1 MLEHDLAAGCPGTGA
16 GIPLVQDT
24 AAAQLGQRRSAAVGS
39 ACGTSHHRADQGSIA
54 MQPPRLTFA
63 CELDRARLTEL
74 FADGSVLADLR
85 TLRARVTLML
95 SDLSSERAAVVR
107 QLNDGGVPVVAIP
120 LLPFEEGYYF
130 TADNPDRAAARYE
143 EWKAW
148 TDQHGLV
155 WDGIGLDIEP
165 DIRLYQQ
172 IVDNPWGL
180 VPMVLPRLGDRDRPR
195 RAAVA
200 YAGLVARI
208 RAEGWQ
214 VENYQF
220 PLIADER
227 RTGSELLQRVAGLVD
242 V

>member
-1 MLEHDLAAGCPGTGA
+1 MLEPDLAAGYPARGPVSRSCRILRLHSSATDGPQPSGQHA
-16 GIPLVQDT
+16 ERAIT
-24 AAAQLGQRRSAAVGS
+24 APIR
-39 ACGTSHHRADQGSIA
+39 SIA

-107 QLNDGGVPVVAIP
+107 QLNNGGVPVVAIP

-130 TADNPDRAAARYE
+130 TADNPDRAAARYD

-155 WDGIGLDIEP
+155 WDGVGLDIEP

-180 VPMVLPRLGDRDRPR
+180 VPMVLPRLGDRVRPR

-200 YAGLVARI
+200 YAGLVARM
-208 RAEGWQ
+208 RAE
-214 VENYQF
+214 
-220 PLIADER
+220 
-227 RTGSELLQRVAGLVD
+227 
-242 V
+242 